1 MLCHVSLQGS
11 NPTSKKEFENLEK
24 PISIARNIDRQEELA
39 QTPKFYQSF
48 LNKGAGKNVCLANN
62 PKTLQQTLN
71 PEKNHQCISQ
81 AVNGRK
87 SKNRQTKNKYY
98 RNQVSLEEIKK
109 VVAEAIKLEKK
120 RPNQVTLVSFAR
132 NQSISRKIVKDTK
145 PGLQKKRK
153 ESKQQNLRT
162 EYIDLA
168 PQSFVKT
175 RKVVIT
181 LRQELWFLT

>member
-120 RPNQVTLVSFAR
+120 KAKSSDSCFFCKKSVHFKKNCKRYKAWFA
-132 NQSISRKIVKDTK
+132 
-145 PGLQKKRK
+145 K
-153 ESKQQNLRT
+153 EKER
-162 EYIDLA
+162 
-168 PQSFVKT
+168 VKT
-175 RKVVIT
+175 AEFKD
-181 LRQELWFLT
+181 